1 MPVRI
6 EPARILIL
14 SNEDS
19 TWTPAD
25 YAEIDLEI
33 ARLAS
38 ICKVPLLD
46 PGVIERVLHND
57 PTVCGSSNA
66 RAFDKLRQLLMM
78 HYTVRD
84 RVVGTLGEPE
94 TQQIVR
100 EIVEQLRH
108 RIGDKLGGAGGA

>member
-1 MPVRI
+1 MADQPGDKPHYQHDR
-6 EPARILIL
+6 L
-14 SNEDS
+14 SRHLG
-19 TWTPAD
+19 
-25 YAEIDLEI
+25 EIDLEI

-108 RIGDKLGGAGGA
+108 RIGDKLGGAGRV